1 MAVMSAADRAAATAT
16 FMQDKSNLRELLA
29 GVTKAQ
35 LRAAIDAVDQWAEDN
50 TASFNTAIP
59 LPART
64 ALTTQQKAEILL
76 IVIRRRTQGN

>member
-1 MAVMSAADRAAATAT
+1 MAVMSAGERAAACAT
-16 FMQDKSNLRELLA
+16 FMQNKSNLRELLA
-29 GVTKAQ
+29 GVTKADI
-35 LRAAIDAVDQWAEDN
+35 RAAIDAVDQWADDN
-50 TASFNTAIP
+50 TSSFNTAIP